1 MQTDVQVLSGSGV
14 FDARQGHD
22 APRLSGKTIA
32 AILVV
37 AAFTILIIWRAHLLE
52 LTLEGESEQPQLVD
66 KPAPNFSASTLDGRT
81 VSLADFRGQKNIV
94 VAFWASW
101 CGPCRL
107 EMPELAN
114 FYKRHHTDCSDFEI
128 LAVSIDREPK
138 DAEEY
143 AVGQKLRFPVLLDS
157 HERMADDYAVYSIP
171 TMFVIDKKGKI
182 VYGHSGY
189 NATMEY
195 RLASELGIKEGV
207 HGGTE

>member
-1 MQTDVQVLSGSGV
+1 VAGSDV
-14 FDARQGHD
+14 FYDRQGGD
-22 APRLSGKTIA
+22 APRLSAKAIV
-32 AILVV
+32 AILVL

-66 KPAPNFSASTLDGRT
+66 KPAPNFTASTLDGRT

-107 EMPELAN
+107 EMPDLVR
-114 FYKRHHTDCSDFEI
+114 FYKRHHTDSSDFEI

-138 DAEEY
+138 DAEEFA
-143 AVGQKLRFPVLLDS
+143 AVQKLTFPVLLDS
-157 HERMADDYAVYSIP
+157 REKMADDYDVYSIP
-171 TMFVIDKKGKI
+171 TMFVIDKNGKI
-182 VYGHSGY
+182 IYGHSGY

-195 RLASELGIKEGV
+195 RLAAELGIKEDV